1 MRNYAM
7 LAVVLLCAIVLSSVS
22 DSAAVYTHSQ
32 SYSGELTFHREI
44 TIDDFF
50 HYEMVDTVADSTAV
64 YDKEQK
70 SIILQNE
77 SGAFIQ
83 HTKLPAKGDYMA
95 SVELT
100 SIMPDTLQS
109 IAFQFGGSANVTSE
123 GEEGRTNYT
132 AMGNI
137 LKFED
142 NGDLV
147 IINQGFQKNLNQHD
161 QYVEDSNHQVYHRI
175 PTAELP
181 ALNGRP
187 VTLRVFVKYNR
198 DNENCSIY
206 IVIND
211 TLLNK
216 DALIPAGRAMNTQFA
231 DQVGAN
237 QIITGVSSYGAGK
250 QVTFTKLKI
259 EPWDGERS
267 SVY

>member
-1 MRNYAM
+1 MRSYAM

-22 DSAAVYTHSQ
+22 DTSAIYTHSQ
-32 SYSGELTFHREI
+32 SYNGELTLHREI

-50 HYEMVDTVADSTAV
+50 HYEMVDTVANSTAI

-77 SGAFIQ
+77 AGAFIQ

-95 SVELT
+95 TVELT
-100 SIMPDTLQS
+100 SLTPDALQS
-109 IAFQFGGSANVTSE
+109 VAFQFGGSASVTSE
-123 GEEGRTNYT
+123 GEEGKTNYT

-147 IINQGFQKNLNQHD
+147 IINQGFQKNINQHD
-161 QYVEDSNHQVYHRI
+161 QYVEYSNNQVYHRI
-175 PTAELP
+175 LQADLP
-181 ALNGRP
+181 ALHSCP

-198 DNENCSIY
+198 DNENCAIY

-211 TLLNK
+211 KLLNE
-216 DALIPAGRAMNTQFA
+216 DAVIPAGRAMNTQFA
-231 DQVGAN
+231 DQVGSN
-237 QIITGVSSYGAGK
+237 QIITGVSSYGADR

>member
-1 MRNYAM
+1 MKKYSV
-7 LAVVLLCAIVLSSVS
+7 LAVVLLCAIVLSSIS
-22 DSAAVYTHSQ
+22 DTSAIYTHSK
-32 SYSGELTFHREI
+32 SYSGELTFHKEI

-70 SIILQNE
+70 SIILHNE

-83 HTKLPAKGDYMA
+83 HTKLNAKGDYMA

-100 SIMPDTLQS
+100 SLTPDALQS
-109 IAFQFGGSANVTSE
+109 VAFQFGGSANVTSE
-123 GEEGRTNYT
+123 GEDARTNYT

-137 LKFED
+137 LKLEA

-147 IINQGFQKNLNQHD
+147 IINQGFQKNINQHD
-161 QYVEDSNHQVYHRI
+161 QYVEYSNNQVYHRI
-175 PTAELP
+175 PKAELP

-211 TLLNK
+211 NLLNK
-216 DALIPAGRAMNTQFA
+216 DALIPAGRAMNTQYA
-231 DQVGAN
+231 DQVGVN

-259 EPWDGERS
+259 EPWDGQIS